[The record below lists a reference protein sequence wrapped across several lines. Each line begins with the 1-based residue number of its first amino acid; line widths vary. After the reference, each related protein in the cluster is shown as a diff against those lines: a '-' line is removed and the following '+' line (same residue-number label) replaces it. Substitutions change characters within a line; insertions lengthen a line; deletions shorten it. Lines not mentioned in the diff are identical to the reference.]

1 MVRVNTGEMVS
12 STRVRVLLHDSIDRC
27 KTRNYP
33 NIDVMFKWLIA
44 IFDAK
49 MQREL
54 ASIRQK
60 NVQPLLDT
68 VLTEA
73 ETDDTRETS

>member
-1 MVRVNTGEMVS
+1 MVRVNTGEMVN

-33 NIDVMFKWLIA
+33 NIDVMFKGLIA

-49 MQREL
+49 MQKEL
-54 ASIRQK
+54 SSTRQK
-60 NVQPLLDT
+60 NAQPLLDT
-68 VLTEA
+68 VLTES
-73 ETDDTRETS
+73 ETDDTKEQS